1 MKDISKILITIL
13 LCGTCIKM
21 SAQRAI
27 VSYPSFPVLAGTEDN
42 IVAEISLRLDNTS
55 FLDSISIELS
65 GIESKAIGRVK
76 LKYSGSMSVIPSNTK
91 SFVMKDMIKR
101 YGGGQ
106 NLWNDSDFVRTI
118 GICNGENIKFNCNLP
133 LQKGIHHFQISA
145 EVFPDKVRKISDTF
159 RMNISCLSIGGK
171 NIIPN
176 MEGNPSRRLAI
187 PLRQSGQDGVCAYRI
202 PGIVTTPSG
211 TLVAVYDIR
220 HDSSL
225 DLQNN
230 IDIGMSRSIDGGR
243 TWEKMKTIMD
253 MGEWGG
259 LPHAQNGIGDPCIL
273 VDSSSGEIF
282 VLALW
287 THGLGGDRAW
297 TAAGQG
303 VSAQQTGQLML
314 CRSKDDGVTWSE
326 PQNITSQVKQN
337 HWYLTL
343 QGPGR
348 GISMDDG
355 TLVFPFQYIDS
366 TRIPYSSIIFSK
378 DKGENWKVFNGAKAN
393 TTESSVVE
401 LSPGRL
407 MLNMR
412 DNRKTGRAVHI
423 TDDMGKTWTEHP
435 SSGSLIE
442 PVCMASLIKIKAED
456 NIFGKDILL
465 FSNPATSKGR
475 NHMTIKASLDGGY
488 TWKEENSLM
497 LDAEELWGYSCLTM
511 IDRETVGILYEG
523 STSQLVFQ
531 AIKLEDIIHCDD
543 ATPSFE
549 DIGLLDCGS
558 QGSEKGL
565 SAMFCGLVSGQVV
578 CAGGTNFPEVPLIN
592 GGKKHY
598 YKDIFRFKDKWE
610 KCGELPCPLAYG
622 ATFSIRGM
630 MLTVGGNDGNG
641 PVRSVYCIS
650 EVNDNIKVREL
661 NSPLPEALE
670 QAGYASKGREIY
682 IAGGFTHNGVSRNI
696 YKGVFTGNEI
706 KWSLLGKLP
715 QSLVQP
721 VTMVY
726 KNRLIVWGGFDPI
739 EKKASS
745 TCWEIDLH
753 EGKCKESGQIPDN
766 GTFTGSAIVVLNDG
780 KAAVIGGTDR
790 EIFNYALNAQGKQ
803 QEDYLAMPPSHYK
816 FNRKIRIYNPVDN
829 SWLSTVETGMTALA
843 GAGCVFDGDYI
854 YIIGGETKPGIRTSQ
869 TWKIP
874 VSLINK

>member
-65 GIESKAIGRVK
+65 GIESNAIGRVK

-303 VSAQQTGQLML
+303 VSAQQT
-314 CRSKDDGVTWSE
+314 
-326 PQNITSQVKQN
+326 
-337 HWYLTL
+337 
-343 QGPGR
+343 
-348 GISMDDG
+348 
-355 TLVFPFQYIDS
+355 
-366 TRIPYSSIIFSK
+366 
-378 DKGENWKVFNGAKAN
+378 
-393 TTESSVVE
+393 
-401 LSPGRL
+401 
-407 MLNMR
+407 
-412 DNRKTGRAVHI
+412 
-423 TDDMGKTWTEHP
+423 
-435 SSGSLIE
+435 
-442 PVCMASLIKIKAED
+442 
-456 NIFGKDILL
+456 
-465 FSNPATSKGR
+465 
-475 NHMTIKASLDGGY
+475 
-488 TWKEENSLM
+488 
-497 LDAEELWGYSCLTM
+497 
-511 IDRETVGILYEG
+511 
-523 STSQLVFQ
+523 
-531 AIKLEDIIHCDD
+531 
-543 ATPSFE
+543 
-549 DIGLLDCGS
+549 
-558 QGSEKGL
+558 
-565 SAMFCGLVSGQVV
+565 
-578 CAGGTNFPEVPLIN
+578 
-592 GGKKHY
+592 
-598 YKDIFRFKDKWE
+598 
-610 KCGELPCPLAYG
+610 
-622 ATFSIRGM
+622 
-630 MLTVGGNDGNG
+630 
-641 PVRSVYCIS
+641 
-650 EVNDNIKVREL
+650 
-661 NSPLPEALE
+661 
-670 QAGYASKGREIY
+670 
-682 IAGGFTHNGVSRNI
+682 
-696 YKGVFTGNEI
+696 
-706 KWSLLGKLP
+706 
-715 QSLVQP
+715 
-721 VTMVY
+721 
-726 KNRLIVWGGFDPI
+726 
-739 EKKASS
+739 
-745 TCWEIDLH
+745 
-753 EGKCKESGQIPDN
+753 
-766 GTFTGSAIVVLNDG
+766 
-780 KAAVIGGTDR
+780 
-790 EIFNYALNAQGKQ
+790 
-803 QEDYLAMPPSHYK
+803 
-816 FNRKIRIYNPVDN
+816 
-829 SWLSTVETGMTALA
+829 
-843 GAGCVFDGDYI
+843 
-854 YIIGGETKPGIRTSQ
+854 
-869 TWKIP
+869 
-874 VSLINK
+874 